1 MKADPVW
8 LACGVLR
15 VELGHLHAGGDIDG
29 RILFLDSMLHMV
41 PGTLESE
48 LETELSKA
56 KRNAE
61 RIVLVYG
68 DCSAHM
74 LDLSDEYRCSRVD
87 ALNCVQML
95 TGKIRYRELMHSQ
108 SFMLLP
114 EWALRWKEIM
124 RTELG
129 LTPDIARLLM
139 GENRKEIVYIDTGLV
154 PVPVGELSACGEYT
168 GLPFRIEKTGTEN
181 LLSLLLQAEGLQAE
195 GKLR

>member
-1 MKADPVW
+1 MKTQPVW

-15 VELGHLHAGGDIDG
+15 LELENLLAGGKIDG

-41 PGTLESE
+41 PETLNSE
-48 LETELSKA
+48 LEIELSKA
-56 KRNAE
+56 DTNAE

-74 LDLSDEYRCSRVD
+74 LDLSDKYRCSRVD

-95 TGKIRYRELMHSQ
+95 TGKIRYRELMRSQ

-129 LTPDIARLLM
+129 LTPEIARLLM
-139 GENRKEIVYIDTGLV
+139 GENRTEIVYIDTGLA
-154 PVPVGELSACGEYT
+154 PVPVEELSACGDYT
-168 GLPFRIEKTGTEN
+168 GLPFRIEQTGTDK
-181 LLSLLLQAEGLQAE
+181 LLALLLDAE